1 MSEESMSSESI
12 ESSSG
17 DESQSGNLSS
27 NGFDGSST
35 EGATEQLQDQI
46 QDAVDAGATKEE
58 IKEMIEEFE
67 LKVNGKTIK
76 HKLDWNDKEAIK
88 RELQKSYAFNDVSQE
103 YSNVKKHLNSKI
115 EMWKKDPIQLFKD
128 MGIDREKFLEAEV
141 KKELDELELTPEQ
154 KKARDYEAK
163 IAAYEAKEAQ
173 QKAEQEARERH
184 QQDEEALSVLRSEI
198 QGALEGHQFLKPNE
212 DTERRI
218 ADVMASL
225 SVKNPNVTA
234 EDALPYV
241 EAEIKREFNA
251 LIENMPEEFLERMLS
266 KTAIEKIGKKAPRPQ
281 PPVKT
286 KQVPTAS
293 SQIAKPTAQSV
304 VAKQEAALSKPKTF
318 EEMMNQR

>member
-1 MSEESMSSESI
+1 MSSESI

-17 DESQSGNLSS
+17 DESQSGDLSS
-27 NGFDGSST
+27 SGLDGST

-115 EMWKKDPIQLFKD
+115 EAWKKDPVQLFKD
-128 MGIDREKFLEAEV
+128 MGIDRQQFLEAEV
-141 KKELDELELTPEQ
+141 KRELEELELTPAE

-173 QKAEQEARERH
+173 QRAEQEARER
-184 QQDEEALSVLRSEI
+184 QAQDEQALSVLRSEI
-198 QGALEGHQFLKPNE
+198 QGALAGHAFLKPNE
-212 DTERRI
+212 DTERRV
-218 ADVMASL
+218 ADMMASY
-225 SVKNPNVTA
+225 SQKYPDITA
-234 EDALPYV
+234 EQVLPFV
-241 EAEIKREFNA
+241 EEEVKREFNA
-251 LIENMPEEFLERMLS
+251 LMDQMPEEYLEKFLS

-281 PPVKT
+281 PPVKPKPT
-286 KQVPTAS
+286 PTAS
-293 SQIAKPTAQSV
+293 SQIAKPTAQS
-304 VAKQEAALSKPKTF
+304 AISKQEAERAKPKSF
-318 EEMMNQR
+318 EEMMSSR